1 MDSYPRT
8 ASTPALQQKSPG
20 RAPSRLPLLLLL
32 LLGVIALWYLPIF
45 MERLE
50 YRRTLGEVQALR
62 ESLPEANLKSLSKSF
77 TLIYQKIKPSVV
89 HIDTRREV
97 RNRGNEFFGNGFFS
111 GRPETLEEQ
120 GEASGLIIDPAGYL
134 ITNYHVVEDAQEINV
149 VLYDGRGVAAEVVG
163 VDPGIDLAVLKIN
176 ATGLV
181 AATWGDSDKLQVGD
195 MVWAIGCPYGLD
207 QTMTSGIVSAKGR
220 HDIGNSL
227 YQEFLQTDVAINPG
241 NSGGPLVDVSGDVV
255 GINSAIFGATYQGI
269 SFAIPSNLAKEVY
282 DKLRKEGRVIR
293 GYLGVQLEPL
303 TPKMAT
309 RLQLPPEVVNGAW
322 VELVHRGSPAEQAG
336 IQPLDV
342 IVKWNGQPVTN
353 DGELRMMIARTL
365 IGSAKVPVT
374 LFRDGEERTID
385 VQVSERPET
394 ER

>member
-8 ASTPALQQKSPG
+8 SNTLTPQPTSPS
-20 RAPSRLPLLLLL
+20 RPHNRLPLLLLL

-120 GEASGLIIDPAGYL
+120 GEASGLIVDPAGYL
-134 ITNYHVVEDAQEINV
+134 VTNYHVVEDAQEVNV

-176 ATGLV
+176 ASDLV
-181 AATWGDSDKLQVGD
+181 AATWGDSDKLQVGE

-220 HDIGNSL
+220 HDIGNNL

-241 NSGGPLVDVSGDVV
+241 NSGGPLVDVTGNVV

-269 SFAIPSNLAKEVY
+269 SFAIPSNLAKDVY
-282 DKLRKEGRVIR
+282 EKLRKEGRVIR
-293 GYLGVQLEPL
+293 GYLGVQLAPL

-309 RLQLPPEVVNGAW
+309 RLQLPPEVVNGAL

-353 DGELRMMIARTL
+353 DGELRMMIARTS
-365 IGSAKVPVT
+365 IGGKAPVM
-374 LFRDGEERTID
+374 LYRDGEEKTLE

>member
-1 MDSYPRT
+1 
-8 ASTPALQQKSPG
+8 
-20 RAPSRLPLLLLL
+20 LPLLLLL

-120 GEASGLIIDPAGYL
+120 GEASGLIVDPAGYL
-134 ITNYHVVEDAQEINV
+134 VTNYHVVEDAQEVNV

-176 ATGLV
+176 ASDLV
-181 AATWGDSDKLQVGD
+181 AATWGDSDKLQVGE

-220 HDIGNSL
+220 HDIGNNL

-241 NSGGPLVDVSGDVV
+241 NSGGPLVDVTGNVV

-269 SFAIPSNLAKEVY
+269 SFAIPSNLAKDVY
-282 DKLRKEGRVIR
+282 EKLRKEGRVIR
-293 GYLGVQLEPL
+293 GYLGVQLAPL

-309 RLQLPPEVVNGAW
+309 RLQLPPEVVNGAL

-353 DGELRMMIARTL
+353 DGELRMMIARTS
-365 IGSAKVPVT
+365 IGGKAPVM
-374 LFRDGEERTID
+374 LYRDGEEKTLE